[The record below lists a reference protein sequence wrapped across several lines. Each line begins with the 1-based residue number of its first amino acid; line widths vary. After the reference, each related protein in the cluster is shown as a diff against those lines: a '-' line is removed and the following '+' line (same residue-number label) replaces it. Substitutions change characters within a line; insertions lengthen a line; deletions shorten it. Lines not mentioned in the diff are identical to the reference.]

1 MLLLTTPLAWSNSAP
16 HTRPAAWATPLD
28 ARLNIYRMDQGLYR
42 SALPQADDQPLL
54 QQLGVKTVINF
65 YQRSDA
71 QWLNAPG
78 IHQVHLPLRT
88 DRSMVAAYA
97 LVIAAAVLR
106 LAALLPTALSLA
118 ALHASAAAWVLA
130 FALYLWRFAPLLV
143 RPRADR
149 QA

>member
-1 MLLLTTPLAWSNSAP
+1 MAISPTVPTVDYFFTLLSPYAYLGHAALGAGLLVAGAHAAGWVL
-16 HTRPAAWATPLD
+16 RPAWPVHVIGA
-28 ARLNIYRMDQGLYR
+28 GGF
-42 SALPQADDQPLL
+42 ALLIIGMCTRTSMGH
-54 QQLGVKTVINF
+54 LG
-65 YQRSDA
+65 
-71 QWLNAPG
+71 
-78 IHQVHLPLRT
+78 LPLRT

-106 LAALLPTALSLA
+106 LVALLPTALSLA